1 MTMKENIQVNLFGT
15 IYHMDRDAYEL
26 LKKYED
32 NMRQYFSRRE
42 DGDEIADDIEHRV
55 AELIEDLR
63 QNGTVA
69 ITIEHVEDI
78 IRRIGRPEDFADP
91 GKDGDG
97 SETDST
103 DSQARQAFGRLRD
116 DLYDAARSGTRAI
129 SRRKLFRDP
138 RDKMLGGVLSGLT
151 RYFGLK
157 NPLWMRLLMVL
168 LFFCSYSTIII
179 VYAIL
184 WILIPQAQTPE
195 DFLRMDGKDVTPE
208 SLGEQIVNSNKEGT
222 ASAPRQGKN
231 SGINQLLS
239 FLSKILYIFILI
251 TGGVILLTIAIV
263 FVSLIVAGIV
273 LFSHSAATSGQLFG
287 ANGVFTWGDYYIPA
301 PYIPLFWTFFG
312 CVIVGSGLI
321 LYCGIAFFLSLKG
334 RMAPMRLWQRI
345 TLAFLILVTIVG
357 SVVSATIIND
367 KLKANGIEFRK
378 DKKELLDTWFALDW
392 ADFYEHRDGSEAVGL
407 NQAVSFSD
415 LQPGRYKVTI
425 PAAAD
430 ARGCVLYAMNN
441 HGQVLAMKELPV
453 SKYLNTTSED
463 RLKALH
469 HQVLSNDSLGQ
480 LPDSIRLSG
489 QLYGSSADDDYNYAI
504 LPEETLE
511 FSVPQGGSVTIG
523 ITTDNAITRQ
533 SWNGYNVA
541 FSTDPFRLEKIQ

>member
-15 IYHMDRDAYEL
+15 IYHMDKDAYEL

-63 QNGTVA
+63 QNGTEA

-91 GKDGDG
+91 GKDGD
-97 SETDST
+97 ETDST
-103 DSQARQAFGRLRD
+103 DGQARQAFGRLRD
-116 DLYDAARSGTRAI
+116 DLYDAARSGTKAI

-157 NPLWMRLLMVL
+157 NPLWIRLLMVL
-168 LFFCSYSTIII
+168 LFFFSYSTIII

-208 SLGEQIVNSNKEGT
+208 SLGEQIVNSNKEGS
-222 ASAPRQGKN
+222 ASAPRPGQN

-251 TGGVILLTIAIV
+251 IGGVVLLTVAVV

-287 ANGVFTWGDYYIPA
+287 ADGVITWGDYYIPG
-301 PYIPLFWTFFG
+301 PYVPLFWTFIG
-312 CVIVGSGLI
+312 CIIIGSGLI
-321 LYCGIAFFLSLKG
+321 IYSGIAFFLRLKG

-345 TLAFLILVTIVG
+345 TLASLILIAIVG
-357 SVVSATIIND
+357 SIMSGTIIHTR
-367 KLKANGIEFRK
+367 LKTHGIEFRK
-378 DKKELLDTWFALDW
+378 DKKEMLDTWFTLDW
-392 ADFYEHRDGSEAVGL
+392 ADFYEHRDGNETVGL
-407 NQAVSFSD
+407 NQAVSFSN

-453 SKYLNTTSED
+453 SKYLNTTSEN
-463 RLKALH
+463 RLEALH
-469 HQVLSNDSLGQ
+469 RQALSQDSLSQ
-480 LPDSIRLSG
+480 LPDSIRMSG

-511 FSVPQGGSVTIG
+511 FSVPQDGSVTIG
-523 ITTDNAITRQ
+523 ITTDHTITRQ

-541 FSTDPFRLEKIQ
+541 FSTDPFHLEKIQ

>member
-97 SETDST
+97 SEADST

-138 RDKMLGGVLSGLT
+138 RDKMMGGVLSGLT

-208 SLGEQIVNSNKEGT
+208 SLGEQIVNSNKEST
-222 ASAPRQGKN
+222 ASAPRQARTAASTSCWASSRKF
-231 SGINQLLS
+231 STS
-239 FLSKILYIFILI
+239 SS
-251 TGGVILLTIAIV
+251 
-263 FVSLIVAGIV
+263 SL
-273 LFSHSAATSGQLFG
+273 
-287 ANGVFTWGDYYIPA
+287 
-301 PYIPLFWTFFG
+301 
-312 CVIVGSGLI
+312 
-321 LYCGIAFFLSLKG
+321 
-334 RMAPMRLWQRI
+334 
-345 TLAFLILVTIVG
+345 
-357 SVVSATIIND
+357 
-367 KLKANGIEFRK
+367 
-378 DKKELLDTWFALDW
+378 
-392 ADFYEHRDGSEAVGL
+392 
-407 NQAVSFSD
+407 
-415 LQPGRYKVTI
+415 
-425 PAAAD
+425 PAA
-430 ARGCVLYAMNN
+430 
-441 HGQVLAMKELPV
+441 
-453 SKYLNTTSED
+453 
-463 RLKALH
+463 
-469 HQVLSNDSLGQ
+469 
-480 LPDSIRLSG
+480 
-489 QLYGSSADDDYNYAI
+489 SSCS
-504 LPEETLE
+504 P
-511 FSVPQGGSVTIG
+511 
-523 ITTDNAITRQ
+523 
-533 SWNGYNVA
+533 
-541 FSTDPFRLEKIQ
+541 

>member
-1 MTMKENIQVNLFGT
+1 
-15 IYHMDRDAYEL
+15 
-26 LKKYED
+26 
-32 NMRQYFSRRE
+32 
-42 DGDEIADDIEHRV
+42 
-55 AELIEDLR
+55 
-63 QNGTVA
+63 
-69 ITIEHVEDI
+69 
-78 IRRIGRPEDFADP
+78 
-91 GKDGDG
+91 
-97 SETDST
+97 
-103 DSQARQAFGRLRD
+103 
-116 DLYDAARSGTRAI
+116 
-129 SRRKLFRDP
+129 
-138 RDKMLGGVLSGLT
+138 MLGGVLSGLT

-157 NPLWMRLLMVL
+157 NPLWIRLLMVL
-168 LFFCSYSTIII
+168 LFFFSYSTIII

-208 SLGEQIVNSNKEGT
+208 SLGEQIVNSNKEGS
-222 ASAPRQGKN
+222 ASAPRPGQN

-251 TGGVILLTIAIV
+251 IGGVILLTVAVV

-287 ANGVFTWGDYYIPA
+287 ADGVITWGDYYIPG
-301 PYIPLFWTFFG
+301 PYVPLFWTFIG
-312 CVIVGSGLI
+312 CIIIGSGLI
-321 LYCGIAFFLSLKG
+321 IYSGIAFFLRLKG

-345 TLAFLILVTIVG
+345 TLASLILIAIVG
-357 SVVSATIIND
+357 SIMSGTIIHTR
-367 KLKANGIEFRK
+367 LKTHGIEFRK
-378 DKKELLDTWFALDW
+378 DKKEMLDTWFTLDW
-392 ADFYEHRDGSEAVGL
+392 ADFYEHRDGDETVGL
-407 NQAVSFSD
+407 NQAVSFSN

-453 SKYLNTTSED
+453 SKFLNTTSEN
-463 RLKALH
+463 RLEALH
-469 HQVLSNDSLGQ
+469 RQALSQDSLSQ

-511 FSVPQGGSVTIG
+511 FSVPQDGSVTIG
-523 ITTDNAITRQ
+523 ITTDHTITRQ

-541 FSTDPFRLEKIQ
+541 FSTDPFHLEKIQ